1 MYQLDVKSA
10 FLHGK
15 LMEDVCVE
23 QSIGYQKEGNSDV
36 QKEGNG
42 DVETM
47 LCSPI
52 VPGNRLTKDEGG
64 KLVDATEYRQMI
76 G

>member
-1 MYQLDVKSA
+1 
-10 FLHGK
+10 
-15 LMEDVCVE
+15 MEDGCVE
-23 QSIGYQKEGNSDV
+23 QPIGY

-47 LCSPI
+47 LCSPK

-64 KLVDATEYRQMI
+64 KLVDATEHRQMI
-76 G
+76 GCLMY